1 MGQIIVYVYLLANVR
16 IFVRQKKRKE
26 KRKMDMRKRVS
37 ERKNVKKRKNETTR
51 TKRSQLEKYQHREE
65 KYSVIINRRARK
77 ILTI

>member
-1 MGQIIVYVYLLANVR
+1 
-16 IFVRQKKRKE
+16 
-26 KRKMDMRKRVS
+26 MDMRKRVS
-37 ERKNVKKRKNETTR
+37 ERKNVKRRKNETIR